1 MRRANHEVSNDEQH
15 DDETRGMHLPSPSSL
30 DKLPYLSAILKES
43 FRMRPTS
50 TPLPRITPQDRAVSL
65 AGIDGIPPGTRVN
78 TFQWFIHRNP
88 DNYSRVNE
96 WYPERFLD
104 DEPKD
109 GKTPLL
115 WAFGGGSRM
124 CVGVSLTQYRKCALW
139 RARFYFSCY
148 VQLTSIYS
156 HAIHIGVTLLQFH
169 VKGHFQKGR
178 PPRAGVCGG

>member
-1 MRRANHEVSNDEQH
+1 
-15 DDETRGMHLPSPSSL
+15 MHLPSPSSL

-96 WYPERFLD
+96 WCPERFLD
-104 DEPKD
+104 AEPKD

-124 CVGVSLTQYRKCALW
+124 CVGVSLTQYRKCAHQ
-139 RARFYFSCY
+139 RARFCCKCH
-148 VQLTSIYS
+148 VRLTGTYS
-156 HAIHIGVTLLQFH
+156 HAIYIGADLLKFH
-169 VKGHFQKGR
+169 VKGRFQEGGR
-178 PPRAGVCGG
+178 LRARFCGG